1 MAIDP
6 AQIELTREQ
15 KRLLALKAERE
26 GVDYATMLD
35 EWLGATLP
43 QSEGANRTRGPSVLE
58 RMKAHGAVGCV
69 VGPGDLTTNPK
80 HMEGFGTNARRPGAD

>member
-6 AQIELTREQ
+6 AQIELTPEQ
-15 KRLLALKAERE
+15 KRLLALRAERA
-26 GVDYATMLD
+26 GVDYATILN

-43 QSEGANRTRGPSVLE
+43 ESEGLNGEKTPSVLE
-58 RMKAHGAVGCV
+58 RMKALGAVGCV

-80 HMEGFGTNARRPGAD
+80 RMEGFGTNARRRSAD

>member
-6 AQIELTREQ
+6 AQIELTLEQ

-26 GVDYATMLD
+26 GVDYATILND
-35 EWLGATLP
+35 WLGASVHD
-43 QSEGANRTRGPSVLE
+43 SEGLNGGGSPSVLD
-58 RMKAHGAVGCV
+58 RMKARGAVGCA

-80 HMEGFGTNARRPGAD
+80 HMEGFGTNARRRAD